1 MKWPIVARVLVVVAL
16 PLAVG
21 ACQVTPEFVQA
32 LVCPAVPPPVV
43 DPAPLA
49 PEPSGW

>member
-16 PLAVG
+16 ALAVG
-21 ACQVTPEFVQA
+21 GCQLTPEFVKA
-32 LVCPAVPPPVV
+32 LVCPAVPPHGV